1 MHEPRSHTSSP
12 VIQPLL
18 RNIPSKMTATPV
30 TTLPTEIL
38 SLIFGELYN
47 ADEWAEL
54 RALRLTCQR
63 FNELIAPILFSD
75 VHVNLCGSKLF
86 KASSQLEAFSLRQTR
101 VNRFVKSLD
110 ILSLEQQFDHIGLQV
125 LWASLNASKHIGS
138 AIRSLDNVERV
149 SFHICQYN
157 PKNSSRVVLDTLTH
171 LPHLTTLTLS
181 GDNATNWHDIN
192 FHSFRNIVDFTIEAL
207 AGEWLENH
215 LHNFVINNP
224 RLRRLCVI
232 FQPPYLRAGCRLDV
246 ASIFDKERGP
256 FSLEELELHG
266 RWRISDSSCVA
277 QLSSLT
283 SVCLSEDDDG
293 GSSLTMLLS
302 HLISPLKKLVFPL
315 PAARR
320 QKEGKSDY
328 ILTCHL
334 LLYSGLEELTVSAMG
349 VASQTVLFREAL
361 PRHADTLTKIV
372 LEYAFWE
379 ISPSDHDFLTV
390 SQFHNLQHLEV
401 TLLSIILTTN
411 EVVVS
416 TAVTWLDITTRLYA
430 LRDFHVHVTDM
441 PATLLP
447 HTNEPTMS
455 IEKTIQH
462 YSNFDQSYS
471 SHLRVHVHTWERMS
485 ITYHIVGAHFM
496 PLYTSKHTDR
506 SYELPCETD
515 GRRELFRIWA
525 AGMPSIFIR
534 YWFEAYPA
542 GLSLFILCLTFAL
555 VTAVTAN
562 WIGSLGASRV
572 LGRPCQA
579 VGIPLEELLQAVED
593 NIIIM
598 ISALSEEFPQHT
610 GPRN

>member
-1 MHEPRSHTSSP
+1 
-12 VIQPLL
+12 
-18 RNIPSKMTATPV
+18 MTTTRL
-30 TTLPTEIL
+30 TTLPAEIL

-47 ADEWAEL
+47 NDEWEEL
-54 RALRLTCQR
+54 RVFRLTCR
-63 FNELIAPILFSD
+63 CFSELVAPILFSD

-101 VNRFVKSLD
+101 VNRFAKSLN
-110 ILSLEQQFDHIGLQV
+110 ILSLEQQFDNMGLQV
-125 LWASLNASKHIGS
+125 LWASLKASRHIGS
-138 AIRSLDNVERV
+138 AIRSLNNVERA

-157 PKNSSRVVLDTLTH
+157 PKDSSRVVLDALTH
-171 LPHLTTLTLS
+171 LPNLTTLSLS
-181 GDNATNWHDIN
+181 GDNATNWHVIN

-207 AGEWLENH
+207 AGECLEHH

-232 FQPPYLRAGCRLDV
+232 FQPPYLRAGWRLDM
-246 ASIFDKERGP
+246 AYIFDKEKGP
-256 FSLEELELHG
+256 YSLEELELRG
-266 RWRISDSSCVA
+266 RWRISDSSCIE

-302 HLISPLKKLVFPL
+302 HLTSPLKKLAFPL

-320 QKEGKSDY
+320 QNEGKSDH

-334 LLYSGLEELTVSAMG
+334 FSYSGLEELTVSAMG
-349 VASQTVLFREAL
+349 VANQTVLFREAL
-361 PRHADTLTKIV
+361 PHHVDTLTKVV

-379 ISPSDHDFLTV
+379 ISPSDYDFLTV

-401 TLLSIILTTN
+401 TLLAIILTN
-411 EVVVS
+411 EVVVP
-416 TAVTWLDITTRLYA
+416 TAVAWLNIATRLYM
-430 LRDFHVHVTDM
+430 LRDFHVHVTDV

-447 HTNEPTMS
+447 HTDEPTMS
-455 IEKTIQH
+455 IEKIIQH

-471 SHLRVHVHTWERMS
+471 SHVRVHVHAWEPMS
-485 ITYHIVGAHFM
+485 ITYHIVGVHFM
-496 PLYTSKHTDR
+496 PLYTFRHTDK

-525 AGMPSIFIR
+525 AGMPSTFIR

-542 GLSLFILCLTFAL
+542 GLSLFILCLIFAL

-579 VGIPLEELLQAVED
+579 VGIPLEELLQSVED

-598 ISALSEEFPQHT
+598 ISALSEEFTLQH
-610 GPRN
+610 RSS